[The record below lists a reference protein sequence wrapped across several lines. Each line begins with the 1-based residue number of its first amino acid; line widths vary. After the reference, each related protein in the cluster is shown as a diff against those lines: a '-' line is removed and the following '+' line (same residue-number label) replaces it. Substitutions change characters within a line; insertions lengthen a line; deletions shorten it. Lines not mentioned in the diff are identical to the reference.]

1 MADRVGDPPFPLARS
16 GTDFYPSSMRPF
28 ALLLVAVLGCNGE
41 PSVAP
46 QAKESPPKESIAR
59 PETAGPQAQPQ
70 PDDVTGEVFGG
81 RRGNDFSYKF
91 PRRQHPNDPVENPT
105 LPPVLIRK
113 IEPEYTE
120 EAKQAR
126 TGGIVILE
134 IVIEPDGRVSGGRVL
149 KPLPMGLT
157 QKAIDAVKQ
166 WEYEPAV
173 HQGLPVR
180 SKTTVSVAF
189 STTRSR

>member
-1 MADRVGDPPFPLARS
+1 
-16 GTDFYPSSMRPF
+16 MRPF

-46 QAKESPPKESIAR
+46 PVKQSPPEESGAR
-59 PETAGPQAQPQ
+59 PETANPQTQPQ
-70 PDDVTGEVFGG
+70 PDGVIGGTFGG

-91 PRRQHPNDPVENPT
+91 PRQQRSNDPIENPT

-113 IEPEYTE
+113 VEPEYTE
-120 EAKQAR
+120 EAKKAR

-173 HQGLPVR
+173 HEGLPVR

-189 STTRSR
+189 STTGSR